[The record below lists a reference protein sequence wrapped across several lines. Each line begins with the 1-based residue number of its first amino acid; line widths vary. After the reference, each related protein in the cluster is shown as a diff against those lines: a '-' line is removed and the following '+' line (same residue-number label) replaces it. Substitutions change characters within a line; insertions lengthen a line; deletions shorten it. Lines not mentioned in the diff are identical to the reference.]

1 MWEVFL
7 HNPLN
12 LPYLL
17 LLIYESQPW
26 SIWHRCTNCNEHWTT
41 QMCWNWQQCF
51 HDAYSATWPLSL
63 HQTSYISQY
72 PHRRPRASGREYD
85 TRCYNRPLGLT
96 TPAHRPCTCHHLYAA
111 PAHLSSHLP
120 SPLGLSQLP
129 VNTCFQIIAFA
140 LVIKTKQT
148 PVLSLET
155 SPPNKQSANDIHG
168 YQVQGCPV

>member
-1 MWEVFL
+1 MAQVHPLQWTLNNPNVLKPATVFSWCL
-7 HNPLN
+7 FCH
-12 LPYLL
+12 LPPISAPDI
-17 LLIYESQPW
+17 IYQSVSPQE
-26 SIWHRCTNCNEHWTT
+26 
-41 QMCWNWQQCF
+41 
-51 HDAYSATWPLSL
+51 
-63 HQTSYISQY
+63 ISE
-72 PHRRPRASGREYD
+72 ASGRVYD

-96 TPAHRPCTCHHLYAA
+96 TPAHRLCTCHHLYAA